1 MVIEDLYNK
10 KYKTLLKKNERG
22 HKWKYIPC
30 SWIKRLHMVKNAN
43 TGTSLVLENP
53 PANAGD
59 TGLTPAPGRF
69 HTPQGN

>member
-1 MVIEDLYNK
+1 MKDFTLKAITALMKENEDYTK
-10 KYKTLLKKNERG
+10 
-22 HKWKYIPC
+22 KWKYIPC
-30 SWIKRLHMVKNAN
+30 SWIRRLHMVKNAN